1 MPRYYLHREQTPNAG
16 NTALSLKRGMP
27 QWRGRRLAEAP
38 KSVTIFSETFQYNVV
53 NLRGTLSGLTTLD
66 NLSHDKKNQY
76 TNERRQGADKERK
89 PGIQHEMKSI

>member
-53 NLRGTLSGLTTLD
+53 NLRGSLSNLTTV
-66 NLSHDKKNQY
+66 NNRTHHNKNQY
-76 TNERRQGADKERK
+76 SNERRQSTNKERK